1 MTRPFPYKRL
11 AGGTSS
17 YSPNLTISFFPPMA
31 DQLQQIEKV
40 LPEDIAR
47 TFEAAVNVFQ
57 GKTDHMDDLL
67 KNGGTLLRKV
77 SKNFTSTQ
85 LILAVAALAVVSIV
99 VIKKVADDEA

>member
-1 MTRPFPYKRL
+1 
-11 AGGTSS
+11 
-17 YSPNLTISFFPPMA
+17 MA

-57 GKTDHMDDLL
+57 GKTEHMDDLL

-77 SKNFTSTQ
+77 SKNFSSTQ
-85 LILAVAALAVVSIV
+85 LILSVAALAVISIV
-99 VIKKVADDEA
+99 VVKRATDE

>member
-1 MTRPFPYKRL
+1 MARPFPYKRP
-11 AGGTSS
+11 AGAVSRCL
-17 YSPNLTISFFPPMA
+17 PNLTISFFPPMA

-57 GKTDHMDDLL
+57 GKTEHMDDLL
-67 KNGGTLLRKV
+67 KNGGVLLRKV
-77 SKNFTSTQ
+77 SKNFSSTQ

-99 VIKKVADDEA
+99 VVKKVADSEE

>member
-1 MTRPFPYKRL
+1 
-11 AGGTSS
+11 
-17 YSPNLTISFFPPMA
+17 MA
-31 DQLQQIEKV
+31 DQLQQVEKV
-40 LPEDIAR
+40 MPEDIAR

-57 GKTDHMDDLL
+57 GKTEHMDDLL

-77 SKNFTSTQ
+77 SKNFSSTQ